1 MPMASHS
8 AVTEREIQLP
18 PPYSLVALREGGNAF
33 AHACAVAD
41 NEGAGVLVW
50 VRRYDLIEFA
60 VTLEPD
66 EPLGQARRAFFA
78 GSNALADALV
88 SQAPPERAVTFD
100 WPDAIRIDGVLVGGS
115 RLGWP
120 EGIAEDDVPPWL
132 VFSGMVRAVT
142 LRAGESGLRPLFGA
156 LDEVGFE
163 DVDAGEIVA
172 SFARHL
178 MHDFHEWSET
188 GFASVARRWLGRLSG
203 IDNGSVQLAEN
214 GDLLLARA
222 EGAEAGE
229 RRGLRAALGR
239 PTWLDP
245 ATQEPWL

>member
-1 MPMASHS
+1 MIIQS
-8 AVTEREIQLP
+8 AAADREIQLP
-18 PPYSLVALREGGNAF
+18 PPYSLVALREGGDAF
-33 AHACAVAD
+33 AHACAIAGSQ
-41 NEGAGVLVW
+41 GAGMLVW
-50 VRRYDLIEFA
+50 VRRYGLIEFA

-88 SQAPPERAVTFD
+88 SQAPPERPVTFD

-132 VFSGMVRAVT
+132 VFSGMVRAAA
-142 LRAGESGLRPLFGA
+142 LRAGESGMRPLFGA
-156 LDEVGFE
+156 LEEVGFE

-178 MHDFHEWSET
+178 MRDFHEWRET
-188 GFASVARRWLGRLSG
+188 GFASVGRRWLDRLSG
-203 IDNGSVQLAEN
+203 DENHSVDLAEN
-214 GDLLLARA
+214 GDLLLVQAK
-222 EGAEAGE
+222 GAEPSE
-229 RRGLRAALGR
+229 RRSLRVALGA